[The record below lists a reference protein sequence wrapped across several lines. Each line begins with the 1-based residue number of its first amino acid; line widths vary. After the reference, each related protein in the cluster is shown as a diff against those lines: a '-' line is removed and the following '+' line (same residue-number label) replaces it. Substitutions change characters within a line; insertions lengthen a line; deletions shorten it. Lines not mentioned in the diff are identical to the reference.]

1 MNLLNKTNE
10 LTDFYVKINFYIK
23 ISNKNHG
30 TWQFSYR
37 SRERNDRCF

>member
-23 ISNKNHG
+23 INNKNLK
-30 TWQFSYR
+30 
-37 SRERNDRCF
+37 